1 MDAREMLENLRDALV
16 EAPVKREVNV
26 NSIGYDVLFLS
37 ASLRER
43 RIDAIREVL
52 AEVDRLRED
61 SQNDYKALWE
71 AEEARAEKA
80 EAEVERSHKAILALT
95 GEVERLRAIEDAHV
109 SCADWP
115 RERTLKAEAEVARLR
130 KERDRYNRT
139 CGALT
144 ASVRTLEEALT
155 EAHRMLQGAWALLPP
170 EDGERLGI
178 KALMVNCERP
188 ECAAL
193 RESNVVT
200 EGSTTYVRS
209 LHPRGGR

>member
-95 GEVERLRAIEDAHV
+95 GEVERLRAVQGRVLNLLTHVEDAG
-109 SCADWP
+109 DW
-115 RERTLKAEAEVARLR
+115 EAVRLAR
-130 KERDRYNRT
+130 
-139 CGALT
+139 
-144 ASVRTLEEALT
+144 
-155 EAHRMLQGAWALLPP
+155 
-170 EDGERLGI
+170 I
-178 KALMVNCERP
+178 
-188 ECAAL
+188 
-193 RESNVVT
+193 
-200 EGSTTYVRS
+200 S
-209 LHPRGGR
+209 LRGGE